1 MRRVLL
7 LFLAGALIAV
17 ATAGAATSSSAVVKT
32 AFNAKL
38 KKTIVVAGNGKTVY
52 MFTGDTG
59 GTSTCAA
66 IDPTCATLWPY
77 FTTTG
82 KPATGAGITASLL
95 GTTKTGGK
103 LQVTYNHHPLYYYS
117 GDKKPGDVVGQSA
130 LQSWWVLSPKGK
142 PIK

>member
-1 MRRVLL
+1 MLVTLL
-7 LFLAGALIAV
+7 AVGLIAV
-17 ATAGAATSSSAVVKT
+17 TTAGASSSAVVKT
-32 AFNAKL
+32 AFNTKL

-59 GTSTCAA
+59 STSTCAA
-66 IDPTCATLWPY
+66 VTPDCPKIWPY
-77 FTTTG
+77 LTTAG
-82 KPATGAGITASLL
+82 KPVAGAGISASLL